1 METDD
6 PLQPFFLFSSIIVN
20 IPSGTIIVGFA
31 VLVILL
37 TCSALISG
45 SEVAFFSLK
54 PANIE
59 DLSNNKSRRSTAVLK
74 LISIPERLL
83 STILI
88 SNNFV
93 NVGIVILSAYLS
105 DRMFDFSET
114 PLMGFLLEVIVIT
127 FTLLLFGEILPKV
140 YATRITVK
148 FALFMSL
155 PLKLLE
161 RILKPF
167 NTLLVK
173 SSSVIRRR
181 ASYNKISKGELS
193 KAISIASGENKEDEK
208 ILKGIVKFGNIDS
221 REIMRPRI
229 DVVAIEIKTPFQ
241 EVIPLIIESGY
252 SRIPVYSGTFDKV
265 QGILYVKDL
274 LPHFHK
280 PSSFNWQS
288 LIRPPY
294 FVPES
299 KRINDLLEEF
309 QTMKIHMAIVIDE
322 YGGTSGIITLE
333 DILEEIV
340 GEIPDESEGEEIVY
354 QKIDENTYIF
364 EGKTQLNDFFKLL
377 DVDEDPFEEVR
388 GESETLA
395 GLILELVG
403 EIPKPGFTIR
413 YKRYNFSIEAA
424 DKRRIKRIR
433 VEIKMGNGSDKNSKN
448 NSD

>member
-1 METDD
+1 LETDD
-6 PLQPFFLFSSIIVN
+6 PLQPFFLISSIIAN
-20 IPSGTIIVGFA
+20 IPPVTIIVGFA
-31 VLVILL
+31 VLLILL
-37 TCSALISG
+37 IFSALISG
-45 SEVAFFSLK
+45 SEVAFFSLN

-74 LISIPERLL
+74 LISTPERLL

-105 DRMFDFSET
+105 GKLFDFSEI
-114 PLMGFLLEVIVIT
+114 PILGFLLEVIVIT
-127 FTLLLFGEILPKV
+127 FILLLFGEILPKV
-140 YATRITVK
+140 YASRITVR

-155 PLKLLE
+155 PLKVLE

-167 NTLLVK
+167 STLLVT

-181 ASYNKISKGELS
+181 VSYNKISKGELS

-229 DVVAIEIKTPFQ
+229 DVIAIDIKTPFK

-280 PSSFNWQS
+280 PNSFNWQS

-340 GEIPDESEGEEIVY
+340 GEIPDESEDDEVIY
-354 QKIDENTYIF
+354 QKVDENTYIF
-364 EGKTQLNDFFKLL
+364 EGKTQLNDFFKLI
-377 DVDEDPFEEVR
+377 DVDEDPFGEVR
-388 GESETLA
+388 GESDTLA

-403 EIPKPGFTIR
+403 EIPKPGFMIG
-413 YKRYNFSIEAA
+413 YKGYNFRIEAA

-433 VEIKMGNGSDKNSKN
+433 VEIKMVNGSDKNSN
-448 NSD
+448 